1 MKKIVLQITSFRK
14 QTYKRDRAIQQQ
26 LIKQKYSFPPA
37 KRKESKQKEMYS
49 TFRRSNFDYFAVKNN
64 TENLPITF

>member
-26 LIKQKYSFPPA
+26 LIKQKYSLPPA

-49 TFRRSNFDYFAVKNN
+49 TFRRSNFDYFAVENN